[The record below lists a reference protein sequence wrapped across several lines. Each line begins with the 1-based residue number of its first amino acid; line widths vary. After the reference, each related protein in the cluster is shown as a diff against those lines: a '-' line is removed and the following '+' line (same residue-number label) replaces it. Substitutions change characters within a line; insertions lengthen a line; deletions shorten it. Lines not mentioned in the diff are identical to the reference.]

1 MNERIML
8 FDYDYENDILFLHL
22 AKDYNYDFSEFIDK
36 SVVMDLNEYNM
47 PIGFEITDA
56 SKVFK
61 SKKFL
66 LNNINQGTINLMISE
81 KDIELKID
89 LVIEIHNKANSIP
102 MNIVGNNNLNI
113 PNFTTEIAID
123 SA

>member
-22 AKDYNYDFSEFIDK
+22 AKDYNYDFSELIDK

-56 SKVFK
+56 STVFK

-102 MNIVGNNNLNI
+102 MNIVGDNNLNI

>member
-1 MNERIML
+1 MNKRIML

-22 AKDYNYDFSEFIDK
+22 AKDYNYNFSEFLDK
-36 SVVMDLNEYNM
+36 SIVIDFNENKV
-47 PIGFEITDA
+47 PIGFEILNA

-66 LNNINQGTINLMISE
+66 LNNINQGSINLMISE
-81 KDIELKID
+81 RDIELKID
-89 LVIEIHNKANSIP
+89 LLVEIHEKLTFVPI
-102 MNIVGNNNLNI
+102 NIVGNNDLNI
-113 PNFTTEIAID
+113 PNFASEIAIA